1 MIEFRQVS
9 KTYPGSDNPVV
20 TDLSFE
26 VPEGEICVLVGPS
39 GCGKT
44 TTMRMVNRL
53 IEITEGE
60 ILIDGEPNTAMSA
73 TRLRRKIGYA
83 IQQIGLFPHRTI
95 ADNIGTVPHL
105 LGWNKGRIRDRVDEL
120 LELVGLSPDE
130 YRARYPAELSGGQ
143 QQRVGVA
150 RALAADPP
158 IMLMDEPFGAVDPIT
173 RERLQDEFLRI
184 QEDIKKTIVF
194 VTHDIDEAIK
204 MGDRIAILKQQSK
217 IAQYDTPERI
227 LTDPADEF
235 VQDFIGSG
243 PSIKRLSLSR
253 VSDIETADWPVAR
266 LTDSHD
272 EVRKKMRSSSR
283 DYVLLLDEQER
294 PGRWVGNEE
303 IQHDD
308 TPLEE
313 SGRPAVAIVE
323 ANSNLYDTLD
333 TMITSYK
340 GSAIIVDEEGRY
352 QGVVDFATVLEAIN
366 AMRPE
371 EQTRDRTERDLRAGD
386 GER

>member
-1 MIEFRQVS
+1 MIEFKQVS

-60 ILIDGEPNTAMSA
+60 ILINGEPNTAMSA

-120 LELVGLSPDE
+120 LELVGLSPGE
-130 YRARYPAELSGGQ
+130 YRDRYPAELSGGQ

-204 MGDRIAILKQQSK
+204 MGNKIAILKQGGVL
-217 IAQYDTPERI
+217 AQYDTPETILANPNSEFVASFVGTDRI
-227 LTDPADEF
+227 L
-235 VQDFIGSG
+235 
-243 PSIKRLSLSR
+243 KRLSLVR
-253 VSDIETADWPVAR
+253 VGDMR
-266 LTDSHD
+266 LEPANGEAEDLPRIDGNLS
-272 EVRKKMRSSSR
+272 VRDALS
-283 DYVLLLDEQER
+283 
-294 PGRWVGNEE
+294 E
-303 IQHDD
+303 IIG
-308 TPLEE
+308 
-313 SGRPAVAIVE
+313 SG
-323 ANSNLYDTLD
+323 ST
-333 TMITSYK
+333 K
-340 GSAIIVDEEGRY
+340 
-352 QGVVDFATVLEAIN
+352 GVV
-366 AMRPE
+366 
-371 EQTRDRTERDLRAGD
+371 ERDGEKGLLTIDAIEKLSRARD
-386 GER
+386 D

>member
-26 VPEGEICVLVGPS
+26 VLEGEICVLVGPS

-44 TTMRMVNRL
+44 TSMRMVNRL

-83 IQQIGLFPHRTI
+83 IQQIGLFPHRNI
-95 ADNIGTVPHL
+95 AYNIGTVPHL
-105 LGWNKGRIRDRVDEL
+105 LGWDKRRIRDRVDEL
-120 LELVGLSPDE
+120 LELVGLSPGE
-130 YRARYPAELSGGQ
+130 YRDRYPAELSGGQ

-204 MGDRIAILKQQSK
+204 MGNKIAILKQGG
-217 IAQYDTPERI
+217 ILAQYDTPETILAYPNSEFVASFVGTDRI
-227 LTDPADEF
+227 L
-235 VQDFIGSG
+235 
-243 PSIKRLSLSR
+243 KRLSLVR
-253 VSDIETADWPVAR
+253 VGDIR
-266 LTDSHD
+266 LEPANGEAEDLPRID
-272 EVRKKMRSSSR
+272 GNLNVRDALS
-283 DYVLLLDEQER
+283 
-294 PGRWVGNEE
+294 E
-303 IQHDD
+303 IIG
-308 TPLEE
+308 
-313 SGRPAVAIVE
+313 SG
-323 ANSNLYDTLD
+323 ST
-333 TMITSYK
+333 K
-340 GSAIIVDEEGRY
+340 
-352 QGVVDFATVLEAIN
+352 GVV
-366 AMRPE
+366 
-371 EQTRDRTERDLRAGD
+371 ERDGEKGLLTIDTIEKLSRARDDSRG
-386 GER
+386 

>member
-1 MIEFRQVS
+1 MIEFKQVS

-105 LGWNKGRIRDRVDEL
+105 LGWDKGHIRNRVDEL
-120 LELVGLSPDE
+120 LELVGLSPGE
-130 YRARYPAELSGGQ
+130 YRDRYPAELSGGQ

-204 MGDRIAILKQQSK
+204 MGNKNAILKQGG
-217 IAQYDTPERI
+217 ILAQYDTPETILANPNSEFVASFVGTDRI
-227 LTDPADEF
+227 L
-235 VQDFIGSG
+235 
-243 PSIKRLSLSR
+243 KRLSLVR
-253 VSDIETADWPVAR
+253 VGDIR
-266 LTDSHD
+266 LEPANGEAEDLPRID
-272 EVRKKMRSSSR
+272 GNLNVRDALS
-283 DYVLLLDEQER
+283 
-294 PGRWVGNEE
+294 E
-303 IQHDD
+303 IIG
-308 TPLEE
+308 
-313 SGRPAVAIVE
+313 SG
-323 ANSNLYDTLD
+323 ST
-333 TMITSYK
+333 K
-340 GSAIIVDEEGRY
+340 
-352 QGVVDFATVLEAIN
+352 GVV
-366 AMRPE
+366 
-371 EQTRDRTERDLRAGD
+371 ERD
-386 GER
+386 GEKGLLTIDAIEKLSSARDDPRG

>member
-1 MIEFRQVS
+1 MIEFKQVS

-26 VPEGEICVLVGPS
+26 VLEGEICVLVGPS

-120 LELVGLSPDE
+120 LELVGLSPSE
-130 YRARYPAELSGGQ
+130 YRDRYPAELSGGQ

-204 MGDRIAILKQQSK
+204 LGNKIAILKQGGVL
-217 IAQYDTPERI
+217 AQYDTPETILANPNSEFVASFVGTDRI
-227 LTDPADEF
+227 L
-235 VQDFIGSG
+235 
-243 PSIKRLSLSR
+243 KRLSLVR
-253 VSDIETADWPVAR
+253 VGDMR
-266 LTDSHD
+266 LEPANGEAEDLPRIDGNLS
-272 EVRKKMRSSSR
+272 VRDALS
-283 DYVLLLDEQER
+283 
-294 PGRWVGNEE
+294 E
-303 IQHDD
+303 IIG
-308 TPLEE
+308 
-313 SGRPAVAIVE
+313 SG
-323 ANSNLYDTLD
+323 ST
-333 TMITSYK
+333 K
-340 GSAIIVDEEGRY
+340 
-352 QGVVDFATVLEAIN
+352 GVV
-366 AMRPE
+366 
-371 EQTRDRTERDLRAGD
+371 ERDGEKGLLTIDAIEKLSRARD
-386 GER
+386 D

>member
-9 KTYPGSDNPVV
+9 KTYPGSDDPVV
-20 TDLSFE
+20 KDLSFE
-26 VPEGEICVLVGPS
+26 VLEGEICVLVGPS

-105 LGWNKGRIRDRVDEL
+105 LGWEKDRIRDRVDEL
-120 LELVGLSPDE
+120 LRLVGLSPEE
-130 YRARYPAELSGGQ
+130 YRDRYPAELSGGQ

-204 MGDRIAILKQQSK
+204 MGNKIAILKQGGVL
-217 IAQYDTPERI
+217 AQYDTPENI
-227 LTDPADEF
+227 LSRPDSEF
-235 VQDFIGSG
+235 VASFVGADRVL
-243 PSIKRLSLSR
+243 KRLSLTRVGEMDLEQANGGTHGLPRISDRMTARAALSELLGSGQSR
-253 VSDIETADWPVAR
+253 AVVEMEGENR
-266 LTDSHD
+266 LLT
-272 EVRKKMRSSSR
+272 
-283 DYVLLLDEQER
+283 
-294 PGRWVGNEE
+294 
-303 IQHDD
+303 
-308 TPLEE
+308 
-313 SGRPAVAIVE
+313 
-323 ANSNLYDTLD
+323 
-333 TMITSYK
+333 
-340 GSAIIVDEEGRY
+340 
-352 QGVVDFATVLEAIN
+352 FEAIE
-366 AMRPE
+366 AL
-371 EQTRDRTERDLRAGD
+371 TSTAGQSA
-386 GER
+386 